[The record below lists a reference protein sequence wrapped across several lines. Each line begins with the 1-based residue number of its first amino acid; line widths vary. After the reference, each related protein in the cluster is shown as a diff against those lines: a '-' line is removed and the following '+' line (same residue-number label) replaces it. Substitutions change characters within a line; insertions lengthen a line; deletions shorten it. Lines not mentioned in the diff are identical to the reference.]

1 MLRRI
6 LTPLDGSA
14 FAEQALPVAGAIARR
29 AGAAL
34 TLVRVHHPLLYGD
47 LIAVPRWEEEER
59 RSEETYLHQMAAR
72 TEECFSVRVGTAV
85 LEGPGVVEAIRE
97 YVRDHDFDL
106 VVMSTHGRTGFSR
119 AWLGSV
125 ADGVVRHLTRPVL
138 LVRAVDR
145 PSTVELEDDRDRV
158 FERVL
163 VPLDGS
169 PAAESILPHVADL
182 ASAFGSRILL
192 LRLVQPVVTES
203 ADYALEYP
211 IHSRA
216 TDAAATE
223 REVESATEYLRS
235 IRRRFGEEHG
245 LETSIDVRVV
255 DRLASA
261 IPKFASECEADLVAL
276 ATHGRGASRLI
287 VGSVADKVIRA
298 GPGAIL
304 IQRSME
310 ALEQSAT
317 TTNAAATAAD

>member
-1 MLRRI
+1 MLRKI
-6 LTPLDGSA
+6 LVPLDGSA
-14 FAEQALPVAGAIARR
+14 FAEQALPAAGAIARR
-29 AGAAL
+29 SGATL

-59 RSEETYLHQMAAR
+59 RSEEGYLQQMAAR
-72 TEECFSVRVGTAV
+72 MEECFSVRVGTAV
-85 LEGPGVVEAIRE
+85 LEGPVVEAIRD
-97 YVRDHDFDL
+97 YVRDHDFGL
-106 VVMSTHGRTGFSR
+106 VVMSTHGRTGLSR

-158 FERVL
+158 FERIL

-169 PAAESILPHVADL
+169 PNAETILPHVADL
-182 ASAFGSRILL
+182 ASAFGSRVLL
-192 LRLVQPVVTES
+192 LRLVEPVVTES

-211 IHSRA
+211 VYSRA

-223 REVESATEYLRS
+223 REVESATEYLGS
-235 IRRRFGEEHG
+235 IRRRLREEHG
-245 LETSIDVRVV
+245 LETSADVRVV
-255 DRLASA
+255 DRLAPA
-261 IPKFASECEADLVAL
+261 IPKFARECEADLVAL

-304 IQRSME
+304 LLRSSGATEE
-310 ALEQSAT
+310 AVATASAV
-317 TTNAAATAAD
+317 AAATG